1 MKFVGYFIL
10 VCAIIVLLLLFGG
23 DIIKEIQQ
31 FFAHVFI
38 G

>member
-10 VCAIIVLLLLFGG
+10 VCAIIILFLVFGG
-23 DIIKEIQQ
+23 DIIRAIQQ

>member
-10 VCAIIVLLLLFGG
+10 ISVIIVVLLLFGG
-23 DIIKEIQQ
+23 DIISALQQ